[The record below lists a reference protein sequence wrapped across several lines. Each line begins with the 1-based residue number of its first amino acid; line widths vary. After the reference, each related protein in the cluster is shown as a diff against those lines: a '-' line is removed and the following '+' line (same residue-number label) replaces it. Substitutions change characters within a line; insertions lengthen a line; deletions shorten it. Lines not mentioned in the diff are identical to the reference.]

1 MKDEHGVDVI
11 LGNPYLYIFGMPGPD
26 TTLVIAK
33 EFKNDKVLCFDV
45 YSERDIELDPVQ
57 LFQRKNTVWT
67 GNEMRKV
74 LDFGGNLAFML
85 NHNAKI

>member
-1 MKDEHGVDVI
+1 
-11 LGNPYLYIFGMPGPD
+11 MPGPD

-45 YSERDIELDPVQ
+45 YSEFDIELDPWKF
-57 LFQRKNTVWT
+57 FQRKKTVWT
-67 GNEMRKV
+67 WNEMRKV
-74 LDFGGNLAFML
+74 LDFCVNLALML

>member
-11 LGNPYLYIFGMPGPD
+11 LGNPYLYIYGMPGPD

-45 YSERDIELDPVQ
+45 YSERDIELDH
-57 LFQRKNTVWT
+57 
-67 GNEMRKV
+67 GNFPSKKDRMDRER
-74 LDFGGNLAFML
+74 
-85 NHNAKI
+85 NAQGAKFWRQFSIHAKS

>member
-1 MKDEHGVDVI
+1 MKDEHGVNVI

-45 YSERDIELDPVQ
+45 YSERDIELDPGQ
-57 LFQRKNTVWT
+57 LFKRKRPYGPGTKCA
-67 GNEMRKV
+67 RC
-74 LDFGGNLAFML
+74 
-85 NHNAKI
+85 

>member
-11 LGNPYLYIFGMPGPD
+11 LGNPYLYIYGMPGPD

-45 YSERDIELDPVQ
+45 YSERDIELDH
-57 LFQRKNTVWT
+57 
-67 GNEMRKV
+67 GNFPSKKRPYGQGTKC
-74 LDFGGNLAFML
+74 ARC
-85 NHNAKI
+85 